1 MTRTDLTIRAPTVA
15 ILSFHTI
22 CMCCIYS
29 VIYNKWGCA
38 FVLWKT
44 NFQDQRTRSAN
55 THFSSFNVL
64 FFFHT
69 FTHNP
74 SCPDFHLDSAVSC
87 ERVERR
93 SGLGKCNSAVNDRQ
107 MSNQDNRC
115 RDASVQT
122 TNSPFVSRFCVVNIQ
137 MCWLRPSS

>member
-1 MTRTDLTIRAPTVA
+1 MSFEKQTFKTREQEVQTLI
-15 ILSFHTI
+15 
-22 CMCCIYS
+22 
-29 VIYNKWGCA
+29 
-38 FVLWKT
+38 
-44 NFQDQRTRSAN
+44 SAA
-55 THFSSFNVL
+55 L
-64 FFFHT
+64 MYWFFFYT

-74 SCPDFHLDSAVSC
+74 SCPDFYLDSAVSC

-137 MCWLRPSS
+137 MC